1 MSAEHEDVVQPR
13 TEWFQ
18 RVTGRLLA
26 LSPQML
32 PLDAMR
38 HAMTAF
44 PDSQHDDPERV
55 ATGLLGRAQSQ
66 LQQRRDERSRS
77 A

>member
-1 MSAEHEDVVQPR
+1 MSADHEDVVQPR

-55 ATGLLGRAQSQ
+55 ASGLLGRVQAQRP
-66 LQQRRDERSRS
+66 LHRDDRSRP